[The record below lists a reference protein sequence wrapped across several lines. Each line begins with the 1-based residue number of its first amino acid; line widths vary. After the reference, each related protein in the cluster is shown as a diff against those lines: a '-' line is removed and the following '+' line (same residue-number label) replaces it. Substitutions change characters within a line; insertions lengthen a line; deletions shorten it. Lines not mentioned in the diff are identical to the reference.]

1 MTPAVYAA
9 LAVNHGLI
17 TNRQAVAAG
26 LAPEDVDTLVKSGA
40 WVAVRR
46 GVYAEREAWEQ
57 LDSHRD
63 RPKWRSRAASLNMVT
78 PHVLSHDSAGLELG
92 MDLLLPDPFMPHVTR
107 PGVLGSRTKSGVKHH
122 KAVFHPCQVL
132 QVNRFPVL
140 DLARTAVD
148 IAREH
153 GSPYG
158 VVACDAALRLGAS
171 RHQLELA
178 LEPMRNWPHV
188 KRARAAVDL
197 ADPGAESV
205 GETLARTLVEEL
217 GIGRPQTQFGL
228 TDGRRE
234 AWCDLRVGRHV
245 FEFDGRIKYQRP
257 QDGGVATRAPDE
269 VVWHEKQRQDWVCG
283 FGLGMSRIVW
293 ADFWGENRR
302 WARQRLA
309 REYAQTLSRYG
320 DSLDGL
326 DAFIIRRPR
335 R

>member
-1 MTPAVYAA
+1 MRPAVYAA
-9 LAVNHGLI
+9 LAANHGLI
-17 TNRQAVAAG
+17 TRRQAVAAG
-26 LAPEDVDTLVKSGA
+26 LDPDDVDTLVKRGA

-46 GVYAEREAWEQ
+46 GVYAEREVWEQ
-57 LDSHRD
+57 LDSYREQP
-63 RPKWRSRAASLNMVT
+63 RWRSRAASLNMVT

-92 MDLLLPDPFMPHVTR
+92 MELLLPDPFLPHITR

-122 KAVFHPCQVL
+122 KAVFHPRQVL
-132 QVNRFPVL
+132 ELNGFRVL
-140 DLARTAVD
+140 DHARTAVD

-217 GIGRPQTQFGL
+217 GI
-228 TDGRRE
+228 
-234 AWCDLRVGRHV
+234 
-245 FEFDGRIKYQRP
+245 
-257 QDGGVATRAPDE
+257 
-269 VVWHEKQRQDWVCG
+269 
-283 FGLGMSRIVW
+283 
-293 ADFWGENRR
+293 
-302 WARQRLA
+302 
-309 REYAQTLSRYG
+309 
-320 DSLDGL
+320 
-326 DAFIIRRPR
+326 
-335 R
+335 